1 MGLADAKR
9 AASLF
14 RARAAAAPA
23 ERRPAGHGDELQE
36 LAETFRVTVGRLSS
50 LVTEL
55 DAAHQQALQVEA
67 DKKRFYSDV
76 IRSVT
81 GGKLEL
87 VDPESI
93 PDLGEPEAVLQVS
106 DGAGYAAAR
115 KAIRDAATAAGM
127 SEERADDLILAAGE
141 AITNTMKHAQDG
153 CCEVYRR
160 DESVYVRV
168 TDRGTGIGSQVLP
181 QAILMP
187 GFSTKISL
195 GMGYKM
201 VLRLCDRVWLATSP
215 EGTTV
220 LMQKRVESS
229 PEEGLAAGL
238 LSRL

>member
-1 MGLADAKR
+1 M
-9 AASLF
+9 F

-23 ERRPAGHGDELQE
+23 EHRHPAHGDELQE

-50 LVTEL
+50 LVAEL

-76 IRSVT
+76 IRSAT

-87 VDPESI
+87 VDPEDV
-93 PDLGEPEAVLQVS
+93 PDLGEPLAVIRVN
-106 DGAGYAAAR
+106 DGEGYAAAR

-127 SEERADDLILAAGE
+127 PEERADDLILAAGD
-141 AITNTMKHAQDG
+141 AITNTMKHARDG
-153 CCEVYRR
+153 CCEVYRTE
-160 DESVYVRV
+160 DSIYVRV
-168 TDRGTGIGSQVLP
+168 IDRGTGIGSQLLP

-201 VLRLCDRVWLATSP
+201 VLRLCDKVWLATCP
-215 EGTTV
+215 VGTIV
-220 LMQKRVESS
+220 LMQKRVEPS

-238 LSRL
+238 LGRL